1 MTQALRTHPAPDETG
16 ELRAIFDRQRA
27 ALHRDG
33 TPDFAPR
40 SETLRKL
47 ASAIRKNHSAFAE
60 AISADFRNRSRH
72 ETALLEVGPSLEAIA
87 YARRHL
93 KRWMRPERRKVSLNS
108 LPGRAWV
115 QYQPLGVV
123 GMISPWNYP
132 LYLAVAPLVDALAA
146 GNRVMLKP
154 SDMTPRFSELFQ
166 QAIAET
172 FLAEQVAVV
181 TGGAEIGQAFSSLPF
196 DHLLFTGS
204 TNVGRKVMQAAAENL
219 TPVTL
224 ELGGKSP
231 AIIDNGYAPA
241 EAARSL
247 AFGKFLNAGQTCIA
261 PDYLLVPQGQAD
273 AVADA
278 VMAEVRKFFPS
289 PAANPDYTTI
299 IDERHAQRLQAML
312 AEAQDA
318 GARILR
324 HDAGNV
330 EAPGKFAPTIVLDP
344 PPSSALMR
352 EEIFGPIL
360 PVVSYR
366 TLDEAIAF
374 VNERPRPLALY
385 VFTHDRAVERRV
397 LATTISGGVTVN
409 GTLLHIVQEDLPFG
423 GVGTSGIGA
432 YHGFEGFKRF
442 SHCKGV
448 FRTGWVRPFEWF
460 APPYG
465 RLAALAIRY
474 LTGLRLR

>member
-1 MTQALRTHPAPDETG
+1 MTQTARSTADVISPLRT
-16 ELRAIFDRQRA
+16 IFERQRA
-27 ALHRDG
+27 GFQRDG
-33 TPDFAPR
+33 APDVSARTGSLRTLAAALKKHHVSFAD
-40 SETLRKL
+40 
-47 ASAIRKNHSAFAE
+47 

-72 ETALLEVGPSLEAIA
+72 ETALLEVGPSLAAIA
-87 YARRHL
+87 YASRHL
-93 KRWMRPERRKVSLNS
+93 KRWMRPERRKASINS

-154 SDMTPRFSELFQ
+154 SDMTPRFSRLFHDV
-166 QAIAET
+166 IAEIYPE
-172 FLAEQVAVV
+172 EQVAVV
-181 TGGAEIGQAFSSLPF
+181 TGGVETGQAFSALPF

-204 TNVGRKVMQAAAENL
+204 TTVGRKIMQAAAENL

-231 AIIDNGYAPA
+231 AIIDSGYPV
-241 EAARSL
+241 EQAARSIAL
-247 AFGKFLNAGQTCIA
+247 GKFLNAGQTCIA
-261 PDYLLVPQGQAD
+261 PDYLLVPQGQAE
-273 AVADA
+273 AVAEA
-278 VMAEVRKFFPS
+278 VLKEVSAFYPA
-289 PAANPDYTTI
+289 PAANPDYTSI

-312 AEAQDA
+312 SEAQQA
-318 GARILR
+318 GAQILR
-324 HDAGNV
+324 HGGNI
-330 EAPGKFAPTIVLDP
+330 EAPGKFAPAIVLDP
-344 PPSSALMR
+344 SPSSAMMR

-374 VNERPRPLALY
+374 VNERPRPLSLY
-385 VFTHDRAVERRV
+385 VFTNDRGIERRV
-397 LATTISGGVTVN
+397 LGSTVSGGVTVN
-409 GTLLHIVQEDLPFG
+409 GTLLHIAQEDLPFG
-423 GVGTSGIGA
+423 GVGSSGIGA

-442 SHCKGV
+442 SHAKGI

-465 RLAALAIRY
+465 KLARLAIRY
-474 LTGLRLR
+474 LTGVHMR

>member
-1 MTQALRTHPAPDETG
+1 MTQALRTPPAENRTD
-16 ELRAIFDRQRA
+16 ELRAIFDHQRTA
-27 ALHRDG
+27 FRRDVA
-33 TPDFAPR
+33 PDFAAR
-40 SETLRKL
+40 NEMLRKL
-47 ASAIRKNHSAFAE
+47 AATIKKNHSAFAE
-60 AISADFRNRSRH
+60 GISADFRNRSRH

-108 LPGRAWV
+108 LPGSAWV

-154 SDMTPRFSELFQ
+154 SDMTPRFSRLFQ
-166 QAIAET
+166 RAIGEA
-172 FLAEQVAVV
+172 LPADQVAVI
-181 TGGAEIGQAFSSLPF
+181 TGGVDVAQAFSSLPF

-231 AIIDNGYAPA
+231 AIIDSSYALA
-241 EAARSL
+241 EAARSI

-261 PDYLLVPQGQAD
+261 PDYLLVPQGQAET
-273 AVADA
+273 VADA
-278 VMAEVRKFFPS
+278 VLAEVRKFYPA
-289 PAANPDYTTI
+289 PAANPDYTAI
-299 IDERHAQRLQAML
+299 IDERHALRLQAML
-312 AEAQDA
+312 TEARDT

-324 HDAGNV
+324 HDVGNV
-330 EAPGKFAPTIVLDP
+330 DALGKFAPAIVLDP

-366 TLDEAIAF
+366 ALDDAIAF

-385 VFTHDRAVERRV
+385 VFTRDRAVERRV
-397 LATTISGGVTVN
+397 LAATISGGVTVN
-409 GTLLHIVQEDLPFG
+409 ATLLHILQEDLPFG

-442 SHCKGV
+442 SHAKGV
-448 FRTGWVRPFEWF
+448 FRTGWVRPSEWF

-465 RLAALAIRY
+465 KLAAFAIRY
-474 LTGLRLR
+474 LTGARLR

>member
-1 MTQALRTHPAPDETG
+1 MTQALRTPPAEDGTG

-27 ALHRDG
+27 AFQRG
-33 TPDFAPR
+33 EAPDLAAR

-47 ASAIRKNHSAFAE
+47 AAMIRQHHAAFAE

-93 KRWMRPERRKVSLNS
+93 KRWMRPERRKVSLNAR
-108 LPGRAWV
+108 PGSAWV

-123 GMISPWNYP
+123 GVISPWNYP
-132 LYLAVAPLVDALAA
+132 LYLALGPLVDALAA

-154 SDMTPRFSELFQ
+154 SEMTPHFSELFRR
-166 QAIAET
+166 AIAET
-172 FLAEQVAVV
+172 FGPEEVAVV

-241 EAARSL
+241 EVARSIAL
-247 AFGKFLNAGQTCIA
+247 GKFLNAGQTCIA
-261 PDYLLVPQGQAD
+261 PDYLLVPQGQAEV
-273 AVADA
+273 VADA
-278 VMAEVRKFFPS
+278 VLAEVRKFYPA

-312 AEAQDA
+312 AEVQNA

-330 EAPGKFAPTIVLDP
+330 EAPGKFAPAIVLDP

-360 PVVSYR
+360 PVVTYR

-374 VNERPRPLALY
+374 VNQRPRPLALY
-385 VFTHDRAVERRV
+385 VFTRDRAVERRV
-397 LATTISGGVTVN
+397 LAGTISGGVTVN

-442 SHCKGV
+442 SHAKAV

-465 RLAALAIRY
+465 KLAAFVIRY
-474 LTGLRLR
+474 LTGARLR